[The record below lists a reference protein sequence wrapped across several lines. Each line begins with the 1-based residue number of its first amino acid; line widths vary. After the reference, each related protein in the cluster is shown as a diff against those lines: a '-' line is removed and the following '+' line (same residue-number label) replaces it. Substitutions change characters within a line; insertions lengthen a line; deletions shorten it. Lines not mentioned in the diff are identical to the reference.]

1 MSPATRTVPP
11 PRAGDPT
18 LQPPPATRRRV
29 AGRSWEPLLWIAPA
43 LIVVGVIFVY
53 GLISLV
59 NTALHAE
66 GRFVGT
72 ENLSLVLKDPAFRT
86 ALGHNAR
93 LLLAVPVLM
102 ALSVLIAILL
112 FESVRGWRFH
122 RAVVFLPYVLPI
134 PVVGVVFGLLL
145 TLNGPVNTALRTF
158 GLGGLAHD
166 WFGQP
171 SWALWTLMG
180 VIVWKE
186 LGFGVVLVLSRLMSL
201 PSEVFE
207 AARLDGARFWRLH
220 AFITVPQLRSVLGFY
235 AVTEAI
241 TMVSWVFNYV
251 YVVSNGTGGPGDAT
265 QVAELYIYQTAFQF
279 NARELASAAALLL
292 FAVTFVLIVVY
303 FRLAQRRS
311 SDVARA

>member
-1 MSPATRTVPP
+1 MSSAAPTAP
-11 PRAGDPT
+11 PRAERRA
-18 LQPPPATRRRV
+18 LAHPPARRRWV
-29 AGRSWEPLLWIAPA
+29 AGRAWEPLMWIAPA
-43 LIVVGVIFVY
+43 LLVVGVIFVY
-53 GLISLV
+53 GLVSLV
-59 NTALHAE
+59 NTALRE
-66 GRFVGT
+66 DGRFVGT
-72 ENLSLVLKDPAFRT
+72 KNLSLILKDPAFRT
-86 ALGHNAR
+86 ALGHNGR
-93 LLLAVPVLM
+93 LLLAVPILM
-102 ALSVLIAILL
+102 ALSVLIAVLL
-112 FESVRGWRFH
+112 FEAVKGWRFH
-122 RAVVFLPYVLPI
+122 RSVVFLPYILPI
-134 PVVGVVFGLLL
+134 PVVGVVFGVLL
-145 TLNGPVNTALRTF
+145 TLNGPVNTALRSL

-171 SWALWTLMG
+171 SWALWTLTA

-201 PSEVFE
+201 PSDVFE

-220 AFITVPQLRSVLGFY
+220 AYITVPQLRGVLGFY

-292 FAVTFVLIVVY
+292 FAVTFVLIVFY
-303 FRLAQRRS
+303 FRLAQRGRP
-311 SDVARA
+311 DVARA

>member
-1 MSPATRTVPP
+1 MSSATRTAEPAA
-11 PRAGDPT
+11 REQT
-18 LQPPPATRRRV
+18 LHRPPARRRRV
-29 AGRSWEPLLWIAPA
+29 AGRAWEPLLWIAPA
-43 LIVVGVIFVY
+43 LVVVAVIFLY
-53 GLISLV
+53 GLVSLV
-59 NTALHAE
+59 ITSLHNR
-66 GRFVGT
+66 GSFVGT
-72 ENLSLVLKDPAFRT
+72 QNLSLVLKDPAFRT
-86 ALGHNAR
+86 ALGHNGR
-93 LLLAVPVLM
+93 LLLAVPILM

-112 FESVRGWRFH
+112 FEGVRGWRFH
-122 RAVVFLPYVLPI
+122 RAVVFLPYILPI
-134 PVVGVVFGLLL
+134 PVVGVVFGVLL
-145 TLNGPVNTALRTF
+145 TLDGPVNTALRTF
-158 GLGGLAHD
+158 GLDAFAHD

-171 SWALWTLMG
+171 RWALWTLMG

-220 AFITVPQLRSVLGFY
+220 TLITVPQLRGVLGFY

-251 YVVSNGTGGPGDAT
+251 YVVSNGTGGPGDST

-292 FAVTFVLIVVY
+292 FAATFVLIIIY
-303 FRLAQRRS
+303 FRLAQRRRP
-311 SDVARA
+311 DVARA

>member
-1 MSPATRTVPP
+1 MSSTVGTAPP
-11 PRAGDPT
+11 QAGAPT
-18 LQPPPATRRRV
+18 VRHPPARRRRV

-43 LIVVGVIFVY
+43 LLVVGLIFVY
-53 GLISLV
+53 GLISLI
-59 NTALHAE
+59 NTSLRSG
-66 GRFVGT
+66 GRFVGFH
-72 ENLSLVLKDPAFRT
+72 NLSLVLQDPLFRT

-93 LLLAVPVLM
+93 LLLAVPILM

-112 FESVRGWRFH
+112 FEGVRGWRFH
-122 RAVVFLPYVLPI
+122 RAVVFMPYVLPI
-134 PVVGVVFGLLL
+134 PVVAVVFGMLL
-145 TLNGPVNTALRTF
+145 TLNGPVNTALHTF
-158 GLGGLAHD
+158 GLGALAHD

-171 SWALWTLMG
+171 RWALWTLTG
-180 VIVWKE
+180 VIIWKE
-186 LGFGVVLVLSRLMSL
+186 LGFGVVLVLARLMSL

-220 AFITVPQLRSVLGFY
+220 TLITVPQLRGVLSFY

-303 FRLAQRRS
+303 FRLAQRRRP
-311 SDVARA
+311 DVARA